1 MSPTNPQAGGAA
13 ASDRQ
18 QADVQQLIGLLGN
31 LMPLLVRFQSQPFGQ
46 FPMGAPMNGGLG
58 LSQPAL
64 EHQAAVSFVGDIVA
78 LALQKLST
86 YIETNSAQHQSLE
99 SCVPI
104 VTQAEQS
111 LAAQDYAQAFDLIW
125 QAYRMIVFIRAT
137 DPQIPPL
144 RVVDGAGFAASGR
157 STASH

>member
-1 MSPTNPQAGGAA
+1 MPSSNPSAGGAA
-13 ASDRQ
+13 ASERQ
-18 QADVQQLIGLLGN
+18 QADMQQLIGLLGN

-46 FPMGAPMNGGLG
+46 FVLGGGLG

-64 EHQAAVSFVGDIVA
+64 EHEAAVSFVGDIVA
-78 LALQKLST
+78 LSVQKLST
-86 YIETNSAQHQSLE
+86 YLEANSAQHTSLE
-99 SCVPI
+99 SCIPI

-111 LAAQDYAQAFDLIW
+111 LAARDYAQAFDLIW

-144 RVVDGAGFAASGR
+144 RVVDGAGFAAVGR

>member
-1 MSPTNPQAGGAA
+1 MSPTNPSAGSA
-13 ASDRQ
+13 ASQPQ
-18 QADVQQLIGLLGN
+18 QADIQQLIGLLGN

-46 FPMGAPMNGGLG
+46 FPFGQSPMGGGLG

-78 LALQKLST
+78 LAAQKLST
-86 YIETNSAQHQSLE
+86 YLEANAAQHANLE
-99 SCVPI
+99 SCVAI

-111 LAAQDYAQAFDLIW
+111 LAARDYAQAFDLIW

-144 RVVDGAGFAASGR
+144 RAVDGAGFSASGR